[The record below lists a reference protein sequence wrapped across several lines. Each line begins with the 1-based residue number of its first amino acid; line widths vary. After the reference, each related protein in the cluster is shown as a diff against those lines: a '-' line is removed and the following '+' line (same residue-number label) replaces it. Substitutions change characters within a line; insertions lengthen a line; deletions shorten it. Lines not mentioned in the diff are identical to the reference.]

1 MNLTSRMRRILVI
14 TCLLIFLSPLA
25 SAETYLISGK
35 ATYADSSAV
44 PLEYITVQ
52 CESGNYDCYQHRGS
66 RVMTNAYGDFTLML
80 DVENEDDELEIFLS
94 LRGEN
99 FSHVIDLS
107 GMGESGQKSV
117 AQDIKLAQFPPP
129 SGVFMG
135 FGCVIVLFVL
145 VFMSVLLRTGRRLST
160 SRGRLEFMGY
170 RPAKEL
176 ECPKCN
182 EMIIQHEMIKHF
194 IVEHEM
200 EPHDAGELTGKVMRR
215 TWSEEE

>member
-1 MNLTSRMRRILVI
+1 VNLTPHMRRILVI
-14 TCLLIFLSPLA
+14 TCLMIFFSPLA

-35 ATYADSSAV
+35 ATYADNSAV

-52 CESGNYDCYQHRGS
+52 CEGGNYDCYQHRGS

>member
-1 MNLTSRMRRILVI
+1 
-14 TCLLIFLSPLA
+14 
-25 SAETYLISGK
+25 
-35 ATYADSSAV
+35 
-44 PLEYITVQ
+44 
-52 CESGNYDCYQHRGS
+52 
-66 RVMTNAYGDFTLML
+66 
-80 DVENEDDELEIFLS
+80 
-94 LRGEN
+94 
-99 FSHVIDLS
+99 
-107 GMGESGQKSV
+107 
-117 AQDIKLAQFPPP
+117 
-129 SGVFMG
+129 
-135 FGCVIVLFVL
+135 
-145 VFMSVLLRTGRRLST
+145 MSVLLRTGRRLST